1 MSDLTFRVFDNLE
14 ITSHMDVDQQVAYM
28 QRIFRGA
35 ALKNYRAV
43 LVEFKQSVKDL
54 AGNKWDLG

>member
-1 MSDLTFRVFDNLE
+1 
-14 ITSHMDVDQQVAYM
+14 MDVDQQVAYM